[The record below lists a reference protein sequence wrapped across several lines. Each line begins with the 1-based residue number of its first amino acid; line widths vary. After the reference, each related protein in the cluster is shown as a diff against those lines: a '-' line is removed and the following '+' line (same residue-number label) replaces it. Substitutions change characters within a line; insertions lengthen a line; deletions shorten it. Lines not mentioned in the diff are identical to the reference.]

1 MTTPRPLDGRVA
13 IVTGGATGL
22 GAEVS
27 RQLSDAGARVAVNY
41 SRSAD
46 AADALVAGLPT
57 PAIAVRAD
65 VRDDSAV
72 RAMVRDV
79 DDHFG
84 APVELLV
91 NNAGVTTYV
100 PASDLD
106 AIDDDDW
113 HRILDV
119 NLVGTWRCIRAVA
132 GGMRARGHG
141 AIVNVASDAA
151 VFLEGSSIP
160 YVVSKVGVVALTTI
174 LARELAPVRVNA
186 VEPGWMD
193 TPWLDRYVPDEVTAG
208 LRRGDEPTVPVPTVA
223 AEVVRLLAEPTAN
236 GAIVQLSE

>member
-1 MTTPRPLDGRVA
+1 LTERRPLEGRVA

-22 GAEVS
+22 GAEIS
-27 RQLSDAGARVAVNY
+27 RQLADAGARVAVNF

-46 AADALVAGLPT
+46 AADALAQELGT
-57 PAIAVRAD
+57 DAIAVHAD
-65 VRDDSAV
+65 VRDDGAV
-72 RAMVRDV
+72 HAMVVEVERR
-79 DDHFG
+79 FG

-100 PASDLD
+100 PAADLD
-106 AIDDDDW
+106 AISDDDW

-119 NLVGTWRCIRAVA
+119 NLVGAWRCIRAVA
-132 GGMRARGHG
+132 DGMRARGRG

-174 LARELAPVRVNA
+174 LAREIAPVRVNA

-193 TPWLDRYVPDEVTAG
+193 TPWLDHYVPDDVRAA
-208 LRRGDEPTVPVPTVA
+208 LRRGDEPTVPVATVA
-223 AEVVRLLAEPTAN
+223 SEVVRLLADPDATGE
-236 GAIVQLSE
+236 IVQLSE